1 MAKGADS
8 AFALGFA
15 EDART
20 ERALREGLAGRSVT
34 IRRAKYRTAIQV
46 LTTGPAASVVF
57 VDIGGNEEP
66 EAVARELRA
75 VCAFD
80 THLVAIG
87 TTDNA
92 DFVRSLIRNGVQ
104 DYLVKPVSSVFIRET
119 VEALQSDAGERA
131 YAGRVLAFVGSSG
144 CGTSTLVAAIARSLA
159 ADDREISVVDM
170 DPVGGKL
177 PVLFGAE
184 PAAGLGGLLDMLD
197 RNGTGGGEPSRLEPA
212 EIADCLDGAGANAG
226 ERIALFSYAS
236 SGPAVKAPSPSAVAF
251 LLQQLANR
259 SHVVLAS
266 GAADPDVRL
275 ETMQGADARVLV
287 YEPTLSS
294 IRMAVRYLALLGSE
308 YPVTLVQNHSRSPRS
323 SLSSVHVRYALA
335 ERRPDV
341 VVPFEPSLCAP
352 DGGSNPSGP
361 ARHRR
366 AVAQIIQRVMAMP
379 ARVAQ

>member
-8 AFALGFA
+8 SFALGFA
-15 EDART
+15 EDAHT
-20 ERALREGLAGRSVT
+20 ERALREGLAGRPAT
-34 IRRAKYRTAIQV
+34 IRRAKYRAAIQA
-46 LTTGPAASVVF
+46 LTTGPAARVVL
-57 VDIGGNEEP
+57 VDIGGNDEP
-66 EAVARELRA
+66 KAVAGELRA

-80 THLVAIG
+80 THLVAMG
-87 TTDNA
+87 TTDSA

-131 YAGRVLAFVGSSG
+131 YAGRVLAFVGSPG

-159 ADDREISVVDM
+159 ADDQEIAIVDV

-197 RNGTGGGEPSRLEPA
+197 RSGTGNGEPSRLEPT
-212 EIADCLDGAGANAG
+212 EIVERLDAAAANAG

-236 SGPAVKAPSPSAVAF
+236 SGPALKTPSPSAVEF

-275 ETMQGADARVLV
+275 EMMQGADARVLV

-352 DGGSNPSGP
+352 DGGKNPVGP
-361 ARHRR
+361 ARHHR
-366 AVAQIIQRVMAMP
+366 AVAQVVQRVMAMP
-379 ARVAQ
+379 ARPA